1 MKKLFIIRHGKSS
14 WENPDLQDFDRPLN
28 KRGMRDAP
36 FMAKMLVGLGVVP
49 DRIISS
55 PANRA
60 LNTATYFAKENNLE
74 AEDIV
79 IKHEIYEAY
88 PEVLLE
94 LIRKQSKELNT
105 IYMFG
110 HNPGFTYLANTF
122 DGEYIPNIPTTGIVC
137 IEADIND
144 WKKLS
149 AETGRIAAFHFPKQY
164 F

>member
-1 MKKLFIIRHGKSS
+1 VKKLFIIRHGKSS
-14 WENPDLQDFDRPLN
+14 WNNPDLQDFDRPLN

-36 FMAKMLVGLGVVP
+36 FMAKMLVGQGVKP
-49 DRIISS
+49 DQIISS

-60 LNTATYFAKENNLE
+60 LNTAINFAKENGLE
-74 AEDIV
+74 ADDIV

-88 PEVLLE
+88 PEVLLQ
-94 LIRKQSKELNT
+94 LVHQLSDDLNT
-105 IYMFG
+105 VFMFG

-122 DGEYIPNIPTTGIVC
+122 EGQYIPNIPTCGIVC
-137 IEADIND
+137 IEAEIDN

-149 AETGRIAAFHFPKQY
+149 ADTGRIAAFYFPKQY